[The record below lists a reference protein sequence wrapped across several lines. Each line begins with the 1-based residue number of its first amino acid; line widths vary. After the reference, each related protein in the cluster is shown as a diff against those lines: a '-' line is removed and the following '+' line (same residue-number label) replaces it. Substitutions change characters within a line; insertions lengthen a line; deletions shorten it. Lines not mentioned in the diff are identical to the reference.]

1 MNSFLLLS
9 KFVGIC
15 FIRDKKYVKKNSG
28 EKKKNSGEK
37 KKNSGE
43 KMKNSGEKMKN
54 SGEKRIRISI
64 KMKWI
69 LKTDGHKKYIIDT
82 NLRLRELVSNIYI
95 IQYCTFVSYLN
106 TSAYID

>member
-28 EKKKNSGEK
+28 EKK
-37 KKNSGE
+37 
-43 KMKNSGEKMKN
+43 KNSGEKMKN

>member
-37 KKNSGE
+37 NE
-43 KMKNSGEKMKN
+43 EF
-54 SGEKRIRISI
+54 R
-64 KMKWI
+64 
-69 LKTDGHKKYIIDT
+69 
-82 NLRLRELVSNIYI
+82 
-95 IQYCTFVSYLN
+95 
-106 TSAYID
+106 